1 MYFQSEYKCMMA
13 LNNVLVPDG
22 HRYISG
28 FQQNENVHYY
38 TLVSIFCFAL
48 FLLYLNLPNVIMM
61 SMILMVSSVIAA
73 GRSHFHPQR
82 HKVLKGKLTFVLRS
96 LNIKH
101 HKLPRALTSCDLAE
115 CISPHKRHS
124 ASHTLPRLLHFLG
137 GSAQKLKNG

>member
-1 MYFQSEYKCMMA
+1 MVHGMRADWLISLQYHSSQPPTLAEGFTVLHKICDHNMSALLRDSTMYFLSENKCMMA

-48 FLLYLNLPNVIMM
+48 FLLYLNLPHVIMM

-82 HKVLKGKLTFVLRS
+82 HKVLKGKLTFVLH
-96 LNIKH
+96 N
-101 HKLPRALTSCDLAE
+101 
-115 CISPHKRHS
+115 
-124 ASHTLPRLLHFLG
+124 
-137 GSAQKLKNG
+137 LKN